1 MFTSTSTLIHLCY
14 HLLVVRF
21 ICIHQAFNVLVLL
34 TILLFVFA
42 FLRHKC
48 FYVCLCCISV
58 MYCFSD
64 IFFIIVIKREVYSWC
79 LFLIQKYIDWNLLTL
94 VLKFHG
100 VWFIIHVRV
109 KLYCVQV
116 LIFICLPTK
125 LFILKIVIELF
136 FMSVFLIFCMLPGI
150 VSWKSMEEKL
160 NIH

>member
-1 MFTSTSTLIHLCY
+1 MFWYCW
-14 HLLVVRF
+14 RF
-21 ICIHQAFNVLVLL
+21 YYL
-34 TILLFVFA
+34 
-42 FLRHKC
+42 FLR
-48 FYVCLCCISV
+48 FSV
-58 MYCFSD
+58 MNVFTCVCAVFQLC
-64 IFFIIVIKREVYSWC
+64 IVLAIFFFIIVIKREVYSWC

-136 FMSVFLIFCMLPGI
+136 FMSIFLIFCMLPGI